1 MICLLLFGCSH
12 VPLGSMLKLSAF
24 DENSFL
30 SLNPHELRSRIE
42 VDSPLKIDVHKTN
55 LSLKLDSSSGDL
67 LFDYPLKLLF
77 VKDLPAEAHW
87 LSPIPARTQYVLALS
102 DEAIDNFT
110 ALQARMRVEQPKRY
124 HLTIDTGFQNGAE
137 EQSEAVLSVSIKLSA
152 ETDYITLLDRVSID
166 VKEEQL

>member
-1 MICLLLFGCSH
+1 
-12 VPLGSMLKLSAF
+12 MLKLSAF